1 MPYFVF
7 HFFIGNYLN
16 AVLGILFHSG
26 ECKEIGSCC
35 FYFFERTAS
44 RIFYVNTVIVCTGS
58 SVPFYAH
65 GAVCVACFLKSD
77 DIGNISVRRGWT
89 YIPFISQ
96 NQVRVNLHLIKC
108 IAGYWN
114 GKGISGIKIFS
125 YKFVGCRT
133 LVYNLITCNGV
144 WRVYSLHIEGISA
157 GWCIGRFNLYLWIK
171 RGTSHSTGRNRNAG
185 WIQRC
190 DFNNVS
196 SSGF

>member
-77 DIGNISVRRGWT
+77 DIGNIDRKSTRLNSSHTQKSRM
-89 YIPFISQ
+89 PS
-96 NQVRVNLHLIKC
+96 
-108 IAGYWN
+108 
-114 GKGISGIKIFS
+114 
-125 YKFVGCRT
+125 
-133 LVYNLITCNGV
+133 
-144 WRVYSLHIEGISA
+144 SA
-157 GWCIGRFNLYLWIK
+157 
-171 RGTSHSTGRNRNAG
+171 
-185 WIQRC
+185 
-190 DFNNVS
+190 
-196 SSGF
+196 